1 MLIKIFLWRLFFC
14 QYLLNAKILHL
25 IIIMFMFTFIT
36 AIFYEMSIVRQSITL
51 TSYYSCLPFIM
62 SLQPKATYSCLPLI
76 MSLQPKTTYSC
87 LPLIMSLQPKTTY
100 SCLPLI
106 MSLQPKATTPL
117 SGQISDILLYHTG
130 LIRGGLL
137 YNTHPF
143 EHHYPTTHQTVESE
157 LVQANCQHLK

>member
-87 LPLIMSLQPKTTY
+87 LPLIMSLQPK
-100 SCLPLI
+100 
-106 MSLQPKATTPL
+106 ATTPL

>member
-1 MLIKIFLWRLFFC
+1 
-14 QYLLNAKILHL
+14 
-25 IIIMFMFTFIT
+25 
-36 AIFYEMSIVRQSITL
+36 MSLQPKAT
-51 TSYYSCLPFIM
+51 YSCLPLIM
-62 SLQPKATYSCLPLI
+62 SLQPKATYSCPPLI